1 MLSSIEMF
9 NFMWPLLAALM
20 VGGYS
25 LNTAS
30 TNAGNSSETL
40 ASRSYFYVGGEYVH
54 VYIAASTGLIE
65 TSNL

>member
-25 LNTAS
+25 LKSAS
-30 TNAGNSSETL
+30 TNAGNSSEAL
-40 ASRSYFYVGGEYVH
+40 ASRSLFYVGGVYVQ
-54 VYIAASTGLIE
+54 VFIAASTGLIE